1 MWFSLLKQRRLL
13 LQLVILSFW
22 WIFLLIAFLLPYGL
36 ISSELGTTYIGE
48 GGIYDWVTKAY
59 GHRWSARVSW
69 YYWINYPLWLASLA
83 VMTPELLTTIT
94 GIKFSTPMMII
105 VELILL
111 GLWFG
116 LVLSSQRQY
125 LDSKW
130 SCRNQ
135 DGFSCLNWWARIV
148 CSLDERCCQ

>member
-1 MWFSLLKQRRLL
+1 M
-13 LQLVILSFW
+13 
-22 WIFLLIAFLLPYGL
+22 
-36 ISSELGTTYIGE
+36 
-48 GGIYDWVTKAY
+48 TKAY

-116 LVLSSQRQY
+116 LVFIQSATVS
-125 LDSKW
+125 
-130 SCRNQ
+130 
-135 DGFSCLNWWARIV
+135 GF
-148 CSLDERCCQ
+148 